1 MFWSYQRIFIDCRT
15 VRSRSKTRLNPEYW
29 QTASELYIWKDKV
42 VANQNL
48 LSFYKVCCVAVIVN
62 SSTGKS
68 CSRHFPRPSWYHY
81 IVVFDIVC
89 FWNESGNIALTN
101 RSMPIWFKT
110 EAEELFEKILIPK
123 VMNLHR
129 SVALLL
135 LLLSK
140 SDVVSVAIIKVIV
153 KHQITNWIQRF

>member
-1 MFWSYQRIFIDCRT
+1 
-15 VRSRSKTRLNPEYW
+15 
-29 QTASELYIWKDKV
+29 
-42 VANQNL
+42 
-48 LSFYKVCCVAVIVN
+48 
-62 SSTGKS
+62 
-68 CSRHFPRPSWYHY
+68 
-81 IVVFDIVC
+81 
-89 FWNESGNIALTN
+89 
-101 RSMPIWFKT
+101 MPIWFKT

-153 KHQITNWIQRF
+153 KHQITN